1 MLSKVYLKIFFV
13 EYVSIFPDTKIYFK
27 SVVILRISALMLF
40 MSFHITAQQD
50 TAGAILPQRPFG
62 LESD

>member
-1 MLSKVYLKIFFV
+1 
-13 EYVSIFPDTKIYFK
+13 
-27 SVVILRISALMLF
+27 MLF